1 MPIRNQ
7 NWYDLQASRRYPL
20 DERSTGLDDSG
31 QFIHDDILVDCH
43 IRFPATLGQYL
54 FVQGI
59 TVSPNIVTVVFGVA
73 TDLNDTAPVSA
84 AAVSLPRNAP
94 QNVNHA
100 VVPLADG
107 VAGWIV
113 FGPGLDEE
121 FVGRYSTPLQTLV
134 AQRCARPYRPL
145 PISSLGKLNVA
156 TSLTGIVTLSAQNPV
171 TATFI
176 PKTAANALT
185 VASTPVDSIL
195 FQLEGETQDFNPLK
209 DFLGACGQRPESG
222 TCPRPPIA
230 TINGISPDCNGNINL
245 VFAGVDAALFENCGG
260 VAVTSDT
267 GLADA
272 CAAGDER
279 RRPSRQDECTP
290 GSESVDDIIW
300 SDLPTE
306 LFVEEPDV
314 VSSESVDE
322 DAVLA
327 ECAVMP
333 LCRDFNAGTAPDFAV
348 REGLFVFESVSAPEI
363 CSPPGSLAAT
373 PENELTSHYV
383 YAAANIVGRNMALFK
398 NCASDWSLNKRIT
411 AELQITAG
419 GLQRNGGV
427 LFNYIRGNSSLG
439 APTRYLVA
447 TLDANAAKLRLLRF
461 NGSNFVTEYSA
472 PFSVVVGAWYRVSA
486 TPVAV
491 QSEGAVLVT
500 VTAEAVD
507 ESVSPVSFSL
517 LISQY
522 GDLTG
527 LAGLFSA
534 ASYTR
539 FNKFTIENTI

>member
-20 DERSTGLDDSG
+20 DERSTGLDDAG

-43 IRFPATLGQYL
+43 IRFPEPLGQYM

-59 TVSPNIVTVVFGVA
+59 TVSPNIVTIVFGVA
-73 TDLNDTAPVSA
+73 ADLTDTATTSVA
-84 AAVSLPRNAP
+84 AISLPRNTP
-94 QNVNHA
+94 QNVNHP
-100 VVPLADG
+100 VVPLVAG
-107 VAGWIV
+107 VAGWIA

-121 FVGRYSTPLQTLV
+121 FVGRYSTPLQTLI

-171 TATFI
+171 TATYI

-185 VASTPVDSIL
+185 VANTPVDAIL
-195 FQLEGETQDFNPLK
+195 FQLEGETRAFNPLK
-209 DFLGACGQRPESG
+209 EFLGTCGQRPESG

-245 VFAGVDAALFENCGG
+245 VFDGVAAALFENCGG

-272 CAAGDER
+272 CSAGDER
-279 RRPSRQDECTP
+279 RRPSPQDECTP
-290 GSESVDDIIW
+290 GSESADDIIW
-300 SDLPTE
+300 YDPPTALPFET
-306 LFVEEPDV
+306 PDV

-327 ECAVMP
+327 ECATMP
-333 LCRDFNAGTAPDFAV
+333 LCRDFKTGAAPDFAV
-348 REGLFVFESVSAPEI
+348 REGLFVFESVSAPEV
-363 CSPPGSLAAT
+363 CEPPGSLATT
-373 PENELTSHYV
+373 PENDLTSHYV
-383 YAAANIVGRNMALFK
+383 YTAANIAGRNLALFK
-398 NCASDWSLNKRIT
+398 NCTNDWTLNKTIT
-411 AELQITAG
+411 AELQLTAT

-427 LFNYIRGNSSLG
+427 LFNYIRGNAGLG
-439 APTRYLVA
+439 IPTRYLVA

-461 NGSNFVTEYSA
+461 NGAHFVTEYSA

-486 TPVAV
+486 TPIAV
-491 QSEGAVLVT
+491 QSEGAVLVNI
-500 VTAEAVD
+500 AAAAVD
-507 ESVSPVSFSL
+507 DSVSPVSFSL
-517 LISQY
+517 LVAQY
-522 GDLTG
+522 GDPIG

-539 FNKFTIENTI
+539 FNKFTIENTL

>member
-20 DERSTGLDDSG
+20 DERSTGLDDAG

-43 IRFPATLGQYL
+43 IRFPEPLGQYM

-73 TDLNDTAPVSA
+73 VDLADTAPTSVA
-84 AAVSLPRNAP
+84 AISLPRNTP
-94 QNVNHA
+94 QNVNHS
-100 VVPLADG
+100 VVPLVAG
-107 VAGWIV
+107 VAGWIA

-121 FVGRYSTPLQTLV
+121 FVGRYSTPLQTLIS
-134 AQRCARPYRPL
+134 QRCARPYRPL

-171 TATFI
+171 TATYI

-185 VASTPVDSIL
+185 VENTPVDSIL
-195 FQLEGETQDFNPLK
+195 FQLEGETQAFNPLK
-209 DFLGACGQRPESG
+209 EFLGTCGQRPESG

-230 TINGISPDCNGNINL
+230 TINGISPDCNGNIDL
-245 VFAGVDAALFENCGG
+245 VFNGVSAAVFENCGG

-279 RRPSRQDECTP
+279 RRPPPQDECTP
-290 GSESVDDIIW
+290 GSESADDIIW
-300 SDLPTE
+300 YDPPTALPFE
-306 LFVEEPDV
+306 VPDV

-327 ECAVMP
+327 ECATMP
-333 LCRDFNAGTAPDFAV
+333 LCRDFTTGAAADFAV
-348 REGLFVFESVSAPEI
+348 REGLFVFESVSAPEV
-363 CSPPGSLAAT
+363 CNPPSYLVAT
-373 PENELTSHYV
+373 PENELTNHYV
-383 YAAANIVGRNMALFK
+383 YTAANIAGRNLSLFK
-398 NCASDWSLNKRIT
+398 NCASDWAINRTVT
-411 AELQITAG
+411 AELQITAT

-427 LFNYIRGNSSLG
+427 LFNYIRGNAGLG
-439 APTRYLVA
+439 IPTRYLVA

-461 NGSNFVTEYSA
+461 NGSNFVNEYSA

-486 TPVAV
+486 TPVAI
-491 QSEGAVLVT
+491 QSEGAVLVNI
-500 VTAEAVD
+500 AAAAVD
-507 ESVSPVSFSL
+507 DSVSPVSFSL
-517 LISQY
+517 LVAQY
-522 GDLTG
+522 GDPIG

-539 FNKFTIENTI
+539 FNKFTIENTL